1 MRKENNT
8 AMSIK
13 PLTAKFYIRLTDQ
26 RGQGL
31 IEYVLLVS
39 VIAVALIGSLVS
51 LQEVIYNTLMSIP
64 MLSS

>member
-1 MRKENNT
+1 MF
-8 AMSIK
+8 IK
-13 PLTAKFYIRLTDQ
+13 PLAAKFYIRLTDQ

-51 LQEVIYNTLMSIP
+51 LQEVIYNTLISIP
-64 MLSS
+64 FLSS

>member
-1 MRKENNT
+1 
-8 AMSIK
+8 MSLK
-13 PLTAKFYIRLTDQ
+13 PLTAKFCIHLTDQ

-64 MLSS
+64 FLSA

>member
-1 MRKENNT
+1 
-8 AMSIK
+8 MSLK
-13 PLTAKFYIRLTDQ
+13 PLTAKIYTHLTDQ

-64 MLSS
+64 VLSA